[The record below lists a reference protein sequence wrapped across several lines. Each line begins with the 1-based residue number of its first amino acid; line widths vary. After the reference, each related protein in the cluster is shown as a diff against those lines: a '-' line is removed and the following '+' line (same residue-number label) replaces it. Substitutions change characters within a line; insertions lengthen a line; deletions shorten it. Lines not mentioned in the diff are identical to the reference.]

1 VTIAPGPGLILKV
14 VRRVLKVVPAT
25 DNNHSSDSPAV
36 GATVSNPRLNA
47 ASNRGQQA
55 LRRQRRGL
63 NMKSPVIK
71 RSILLAGHKTSVSL
85 EEAFWQGLKEIANRR
100 NMSVS
105 ALIGTIDNRRAEGNL
120 SSCIRLF
127 VLDHFRTLA
136 TAQPSETLARPDGR
150 TTYAEGTLAGETF
163 RAATGIMQPAFRR
176 SA

>member
-1 VTIAPGPGLILKV
+1 MSLCRTPDFTPRRIAAN
-14 VRRVLKVVPAT
+14 RRFDANKGI
-25 DNNHSSDSPAV
+25 D
-36 GATVSNPRLNA
+36 
-47 ASNRGQQA
+47 
-55 LRRQRRGL
+55 
-63 NMKSPVIK
+63 MKSPVIK

-127 VLDHFRTLA
+127 VLDHFRSLA
-136 TAQPSETLARPDGR
+136 SVQPAETQARQDGR
-150 TTYAEGTLAGETF
+150 TTYAEGTLADETF
-163 RAATGIMQPAFRR
+163 HAATGIMQSAFRR